1 LLPYTPLIKQA
12 MCMAEAAHRGQYDK
26 GGYPYIL
33 HPLTVAHTCNHLGY
47 TSDKQREDTIIVAL
61 LHDVFEDNPPCALKD
76 LTLQGFSH
84 EVIVALKLLTHK
96 RHIPYMDYISA
107 IAESNSLEAKLVK
120 YADLAH
126 NLDTSRLSRELTT
139 KDFNRME
146 KYIRAKNLLASNIE
160 KDEKRM
166 TT

>member
-107 IAESNSLEAKLVK
+107 MRII
-120 YADLAH
+120 
-126 NLDTSRLSRELTT
+126 REMQEDSVAFYSS
-139 KDFNRME
+139 DFTQ
-146 KYIRAKNLLASNIE
+146 SFDDD
-160 KDEKRM
+160 DEEVPF
-166 TT
+166 